1 MNEHLLKDRLF
12 SVMAQKQHWSSG
24 APGAVRLSPQQTD
37 TLLRHETA
45 VYLRDLPRLRA
56 LALANVPSDINVPLP
71 ALTLAFSE
79 DPIIPQDN
87 TKEDLHPA
95 AESYKQ
101 WLRDVL
107 TTSPWQASV
116 ALLTIFVEE
125 DARHETW
132 NAVLQ
137 HARSEAIA
145 NHVLRV
151 CMEGLARWHRYRDGV
166 AERMGLTLDQ
176 AA

>member
-1 MNEHLLKDRLF
+1 MNEHLLKDRLL
-12 SVMAQKQHWSSG
+12 SVMAQKQHWASG
-24 APGAVRLSPQQTD
+24 ATGAVRLSPQQAD

-45 VYLRDLPRLRA
+45 VYLRELPRLRA
-56 LALANVPSDINVPLP
+56 LAFANVPSNITVTLP
-71 ALTLAFSE
+71 ALTLARSE
-79 DPIIPQDN
+79 QPIVPQDN
-87 TKEDLHPA
+87 AEEDLHPA

-107 TTSPWQASV
+107 ATSPWQASV

-125 DARHETW
+125 DARHEIW
-132 NAVLQ
+132 NAVLE

-166 AERMGLTLDQ
+166 AERMGITLDQ